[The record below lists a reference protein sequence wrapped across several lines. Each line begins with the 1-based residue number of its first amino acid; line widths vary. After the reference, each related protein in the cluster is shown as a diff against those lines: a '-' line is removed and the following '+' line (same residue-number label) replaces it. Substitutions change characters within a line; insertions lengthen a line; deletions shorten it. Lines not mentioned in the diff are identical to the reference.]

1 MSTRVLVASLV
12 LVVLGGIAGFTL
24 KGCVTPAPRPS
35 VAGVVRDTVR
45 FNLDSIRAEIRAELR
60 AEIRPGIVR
69 DTTLRDTVLHVVPDA
84 EAARMAEELWARI
97 DSLIAAND
105 SIADVTATALTST
118 PEYDLRQSFSVRRRQ
133 FGHHLTIYKADTVRT
148 ELCPPP
154 TFWDQVQEVGFW
166 AGLGAIAYAFFSL
179 FAQ

>member
-1 MSTRVLVASLV
+1 MNNRILIAALL

-60 AEIRPGIVR
+60 AEIRPGIV
-69 DTTLRDTVLHVVPDA
+69 RDTVLHVVPDA

-166 AGLGAIAYAFFSL
+166 AGLGAIAYALISL